1 MTGRDAAPT
10 TIRKLLIAFFD
21 GTLGSAA
28 LSQHFRDS
36 TKIIVRVVTYC
47 FIELYGSLHAVSA
60 RSLVATLARDD
71 IAGCSRRLKSDRVSK
86 IQTLCYNTNAFL
98 KCGSQKWGVNRRVN
112 FFRIVSQY
120 CQSLTKFSGQEKRA
134 VT

>member
-71 IAGCSRRLKSDRVSK
+71 MV
-86 IQTLCYNTNAFL
+86 
-98 KCGSQKWGVNRRVN
+98 GVGPDLRNH
-112 FFRIVSQY
+112 
-120 CQSLTKFSGQEKRA
+120 SL
-134 VT
+134 